1 MTFRAVVQDGLIV
14 INTHGSIPDGTR
26 VEVQPLLDKAP
37 ARKTKRVTKGP
48 LPAFGGW
55 KHRTDI
61 KSSAAFARGLRR
73 KASRRGTSNG

>member
-26 VEVQPLLDKAP
+26 VEVQPLRTNAP
-37 ARKTKRVTKGP
+37 ARKPKRTAKAP

-61 KSSAAFARGLRR
+61 KNSAAFARSLRR
-73 KASRRGTSNG
+73 KASRRGTPNG